1 MRKLSPGEL
10 KHLAQGLFI
19 CLVTDPGLLN
29 ESDGILLVYVFN
41 LSKFTEGL
49 LCAGWRFRHWGHSHE
64 H

>member
-49 LCAGWRFRHWGHSHE
+49 LCAR
-64 H
+64 